1 MNFSVFFYRGEV
13 NFLDFLCLFLK
24 VWFLYL
30 LYDWFNE
37 INNFNNLE
45 MIVKDVI
52 RLVNDNRFV
61 LKFFF
66 CLYFN
71 KSRLVNIF
79 KI

>member
-13 NFLDFLCLFLK
+13 NFLNFICLFLK

-37 INNFNNLE
+37 MNNFNNLE
-45 MIVKDVI
+45 KLMIVKDVI

-61 LKFFF
+61 
-66 CLYFN
+66 
-71 KSRLVNIF
+71 F
-79 KI
+79 KIFFVFVF

>member
-13 NFLDFLCLFLK
+13 KFLDFLGLFLK

-30 LYDWFNE
+30 LYEWFNE

-52 RLVNDNRFV
+52 RLVNYNRFV
-61 LKFFF
+61 
-66 CLYFN
+66 
-71 KSRLVNIF
+71 F
-79 KI
+79 KIFFLFVF

>member
-1 MNFSVFFYRGEV
+1 MNFSGFFYRGEV
-13 NFLDFLCLFLK
+13 KFLDFLCLFLK

-61 LKFFF
+61 
-66 CLYFN
+66 
-71 KSRLVNIF
+71 F
-79 KI
+79 KIFFLFVF